1 MKIKQWLYLAGAG
14 LLTLVA
20 AACGNKAPELS
31 FEETLAVY
39 NKQNQS
45 ISNLVSLMTSDELSQ
60 TSTKGTISL
69 NVAKQ
74 GEGKIVVDSE
84 SFTNPKTKEAEAS
97 LELNADAN
105 ISDESAG
112 IAGKIAAKLGLNVL
126 IQDAKL
132 YLKLSNL
139 DITADEKN
147 QQEIAFLKG
156 MVEGFKGKWIKLD
169 NQEFATLLETSRKSG
184 AQKFDPKEFITNDLY
199 KNPASTTYEGQP
211 AWKVDLDQDVLK
223 QQIKKVMEFSIKN
236 AASALTGEQAEEF
249 KLHEQELNAQI
260 EKTLANLKIENTD
273 AYFVIYAADNVKW
286 VAKNTDIS
294 FDGWKINIQQSVTAD
309 SSKGKITITPASEQ
323 SKSETILIDYTV
335 KEVNKTKYDFTVLI
349 SDGTANSKVVKI
361 EGSLALALSE
371 KGFSIKPDFSVTYQD
386 MTAKVQG
393 EYKVNLID
401 AHTFTAPTETIDA
414 ASILGGLIPGLESS
428 DADFSGDEE
437 EIIGLEEVAPLT
449 GAQAATRDTARQ
461 KYLADLASAIEIY
474 MAAKGEYP
482 AQPVNGDTSKLT
494 VFVERGYLRELP
506 SDPLKTTAAVK
517 VGSDNKTNGA
527 QGQFTYRLIKSK
539 DGKDAGSYL
548 LAARAESLNI
558 ANATSKMLE
567 SVSSST
573 TSKNFEDLCKTI
585 TKDSNKATSTSPD
598 PKTKSCNVKSEED
611 LRYVLVK

>member
-39 NKQNQS
+39 NKQNES

-147 QQEIAFLKG
+147 QQSIAMVKG
-156 MVEGFKGKWIKLD
+156 MIEWFKGKWIKVD

-184 AQKFDPKEFITNDLY
+184 AQKFDPKEFLTNDLY
-199 KNPASTTYEGQP
+199 KNPTSTKYEGQP
-211 AWKVDLDQDVLK
+211 AWKVELDQEVLK
-223 QQIKKVMEFSIKN
+223 QQIKKVMEFSVKN
-236 AASALTGEQAEEF
+236 AAASLTGKEAQEF
-249 KLHEQELNAQI
+249 KLHEQELNAQL
-260 EKTLANLKIENTD
+260 EKTLADLKIENTD
-273 AYFVIYAADNVKW
+273 TYFVIYGDDNVKW
-286 VAKNTDIS
+286 IAKNVDINLQ
-294 FDGWKINIQQSVTAD
+294 GVKLNVQQSATAD
-309 SSKGKITITPASEQ
+309 TSKGKITVTPATQTE
-323 SKSETILIDYTV
+323 KAETIVIDYTV
-335 KEVNKTKYDFTVLI
+335 KKVNKTNYDFTVLI
-349 SDGTANSKVVKI
+349 SDGTANSKGVKI

-386 MTAKVQG
+386 VTAKVQG

-414 ASILGGLIPGLESS
+414 ASILGGLVPGLESS

-437 EIIGLEEVAPLT
+437 EIIGLEEVSLAT
-449 GAQAATRDTARQ
+449 GATTTG
-461 KYLADLASAIEIY
+461 AS
-474 MAAKGEYP
+474 
-482 AQPVNGDTSKLT
+482 
-494 VFVERGYLRELP
+494 
-506 SDPLKTTAAVK
+506 
-517 VGSDNKTNGA
+517 
-527 QGQFTYRLIKSK
+527 
-539 DGKDAGSYL
+539 
-548 LAARAESLNI
+548 
-558 ANATSKMLE
+558 
-567 SVSSST
+567 
-573 TSKNFEDLCKTI
+573 
-585 TKDSNKATSTSPD
+585 
-598 PKTKSCNVKSEED
+598 KTK
-611 LRYVLVK
+611 

>member
-1 MKIKQWLYLAGAG
+1 MKLKQWLYLAGAG

-31 FEETLAVY
+31 FEETLKVY
-39 NKQNQS
+39 NKQNETFAS
-45 ISNLVSLMTSDELSQ
+45 LVSLMSSDGLSQ
-60 TSTKGTISL
+60 TSTKGTISV

-97 LELNADAN
+97 VELNADAN

-112 IAGKIAAKLGLNVL
+112 IAGKVAAKLGLNVL

-132 YLKLSNL
+132 FLKLSNL

-147 QQEIAFLKG
+147 QQSIAMVKG
-156 MVEGFKGKWIKLD
+156 MIEWFKGKWIKVD

-184 AQKFDPKEFITNDLY
+184 AQKFDPKEFFTNDLY
-199 KNPASTTYEGQP
+199 KNPTSTKYEGQP
-211 AWKVDLDQDVLK
+211 AWKVELDQEVLK

-236 AASALTGEQAEEF
+236 AAASLTGKEAQEF
-249 KLHEQELNAQI
+249 KLHEQELNAQL
-260 EKTLANLKIENTD
+260 EKTLADLKIENTD
-273 AYFVIYAADNVKW
+273 TYFVIYGDDNVKW
-286 VAKNTDIS
+286 IAKNVDINLQ
-294 FDGWKINIQQSVTAD
+294 GVKLNVQQSATAD
-309 SSKGKITITPASEQ
+309 TSKGKITVTPAGEQ

-349 SDGTANSKVVKI
+349 SDAAANSKVVKI

-386 MTAKVQG
+386 VTAKVQG

-401 AHTFTAPTETIDA
+401 AHTFTAPTDAIDA
-414 ASILGGLIPGLESS
+414 KDLLGGLIPGLAS

-437 EIIGLEEVAPLT
+437 EIVGLEEVAPLT

-461 KYLADLASAIEIY
+461 KYLVDLINAIEMY
-474 MAAKGEYP
+474 MATKGEYP
-482 AQPVNGDTSKLT
+482 AQPANGDASKLT
-494 VFVERGYLRELP
+494 VLVERGYLRELP

-573 TSKNFEDLCKTI
+573 TSKNFEDLCETI
-585 TKDSNKATSTSPD
+585 TKDSSKATSTSPD